1 MKLIKL
7 NQLRGDEMKKII
19 SFLLILVFVISEG
32 SIIFA
37 NTNKEAKLDIASKS
51 AILIDAST
59 GKVLYEKNSHDKLPP
74 ASVTKIMTLLLIC
87 EALEEGKIKETD
99 QVQISENAAS
109 MGGSQIFLEPGE
121 IQNVDTLVKSIAV
134 ASANDACVAMA
145 EYIGGSVEEFVSL
158 MNKRAKEL
166 GMNDTNFVN
175 TNGLPVDN
183 HYTSAYDISLMSKE
197 LLTHKKISKYL
208 TTWMDEVVVGKK
220 QAKIGISN
228 TNKLVKH
235 YEGATGVKTGFT
247 QQAKY
252 CLSASAMRNNT
263 HLIAVTLCAETSP
276 IRFKDATNLLNY
288 GFANYES
295 VKICGA
301 NDKVAT
307 VKFEK
312 GEKEN
317 VDLVA
322 KNDLSV
328 LINKG
333 DKKDFKKKVEI
344 KQDLKL
350 PIKKNTELGVVKVY
364 RGKELV
370 GETKIINNEDIN
382 KASYLQMLR
391 RIVDDLL

>member
-1 MKLIKL
+1 
-7 NQLRGDEMKKII
+7 MKKFI
-19 SFLLILVFVISEG
+19 SFLLATVIAISQG

-37 NTNKEAKLDIASKS
+37 NSEEAKLDVVSKS
-51 AILIDAST
+51 AILMDAST
-59 GKVLYEKNSHDKLPP
+59 GKVLYEKNCHEKLPP
-74 ASVTKIMTLLLIC
+74 ASVTKVMTLLLIC
-87 EALEEGKIKETD
+87 EALEDGKIKED
-99 QVQISENAAS
+99 DDVQISETAAS

-121 IQNVDTLVKSIAV
+121 IQKVDTLVKSIAV

-145 EYIGGSVEEFVSL
+145 EYIGGSVEEFVVL

-183 HYTSAYDISLMSKE
+183 HYTSAYDIALMSKE
-197 LLTHKKISKYL
+197 LLAHKKISKYL

-220 QAKIGISN
+220 QSKIGISN
-228 TNKLVKH
+228 TNKLIKH
-235 YEGATGVKTGFT
+235 YAGATGVKTGFT

-288 GFANYES
+288 GFANFES
-295 VKICGA
+295 VKVCGS

-317 VDLVA
+317 IDLVA
-322 KNDLSV
+322 KDDLSV
-328 LINKG
+328 LIKKG
-333 DKKDFKKKVEI
+333 DNKDFKKKVEI

-370 GETKIINNEDIN
+370 GETKIINTEDIN

-391 RIVDDLL
+391 RVVDNLL

>member
-1 MKLIKL
+1 
-7 NQLRGDEMKKII
+7 MKKFI
-19 SFLLILVFVISEG
+19 SFLLALVIVISQG
-32 SIIFA
+32 NFIFA
-37 NTNKEAKLDIASKS
+37 NTKEAKLDIASKS
-51 AILIDAST
+51 AVLMDAST
-59 GKVLYEKNSHDKLPP
+59 GKVLYEKNPHEKLPP

-87 EALEEGKIKETD
+87 EALEDGKIKEED
-99 QVQISENAAS
+99 DVQISENAAS

-121 IQNVDTLVKSIAV
+121 IQKVDTLVKSIAV

-145 EYIGGSVEEFVSL
+145 EYVGGSMEEFVEL

-166 GMNDTNFVN
+166 KMNDTNFVN

-183 HYTSAYDISLMSKE
+183 HYTSAYDIALMSKE
-197 LLTHKKISKYL
+197 LLSHKKISKYL
-208 TTWMDEVVVGKK
+208 TTWMDDVVVGKK

-235 YEGATGVKTGFT
+235 YSGATGVKTGFT

-252 CLSASAMRNNT
+252 CLSASALRNNT

-301 NDKVAT
+301 KDKVAT

-322 KNDLSV
+322 KDDLSV
-328 LINKG
+328 LIKKG
-333 DKKDFKKKVEI
+333 DKKDFQKKVEI

-350 PIKKNTELGVVKVY
+350 PIKKNTDLGVVKVY

-391 RIVDDLL
+391 RIVDNLL

>member
-1 MKLIKL
+1 
-7 NQLRGDEMKKII
+7 MKKFI
-19 SFLLILVFVISEG
+19 SFLLALVIVISQG
-32 SIIFA
+32 NFIFA
-37 NTNKEAKLDIASKS
+37 NTKEAKLDIASKS
-51 AILIDAST
+51 AILMDAST
-59 GKVLYEKNSHDKLPP
+59 GKVLYEKNSHEKLPP
-74 ASVTKIMTLLLIC
+74 ASVTKVMTLLLIC
-87 EALEEGKIKETD
+87 EALEDGKIKED
-99 QVQISENAAS
+99 DDVQISENAAS

-121 IQNVDTLVKSIAV
+121 IQKVDTLVKSIAV

-145 EYIGGSVEEFVSL
+145 EYVGGSMEEFVDI

-166 GMNDTNFVN
+166 GMNDTNFIN

-183 HYTSAYDISLMSKE
+183 HYTSAYDIALMSKE
-197 LLTHKKISKYL
+197 LLAHKKISKYL

-235 YEGATGVKTGFT
+235 YSGTTGVKTGFT

-252 CLSASAMRNNT
+252 CLSASAIRNNT

-276 IRFKDATNLLNY
+276 IRFKDATSLLNY

-322 KNDLSV
+322 KDDLSV
-328 LINKG
+328 LIKKG
-333 DKKDFKKKVEI
+333 DKKDFQKKVEV

-350 PIKKNTELGVVKVY
+350 PIKKNTELGVIKVY

-370 GETKIINNEDIN
+370 GETKIINSEDIN
-382 KASYLQMLR
+382 KASYLQILR
-391 RIVDDLL
+391 RVVDNLL

>member
-1 MKLIKL
+1 
-7 NQLRGDEMKKII
+7 MKKFI
-19 SFLLILVFVISEG
+19 SFLLALVIVISQG
-32 SIIFA
+32 NFIFA
-37 NTNKEAKLDIASKS
+37 NTKEAKLDIASKS
-51 AILIDAST
+51 AVLMDAST
-59 GKVLYEKNSHDKLPP
+59 GKVLYEKNPHEKLPP

-87 EALEEGKIKETD
+87 EALEDGKIKEED
-99 QVQISENAAS
+99 DVQISENAAS

-121 IQNVDTLVKSIAV
+121 IQKVDTLVKSIAV

-145 EYIGGSVEEFVSL
+145 EYVGGSMEEFVEL

-183 HYTSAYDISLMSKE
+183 HYTSAYDIALMSKE
-197 LLTHKKISKYL
+197 LLSHKKISKYL
-208 TTWMDEVVVGKK
+208 TTWMDDVVVGKK

-235 YEGATGVKTGFT
+235 YSGATGVKTGFT

-252 CLSASAMRNNT
+252 CLSASALRNNT

-301 NDKVAT
+301 KDKVST

-322 KNDLSV
+322 KDDLSV
-328 LINKG
+328 LIKKG
-333 DKKDFKKKVEI
+333 DKKDFQKKVEI

-350 PIKKNTELGVVKVY
+350 PIKKNTDLGVVKVY

-391 RIVDDLL
+391 RIVDNLL

>member
-1 MKLIKL
+1 
-7 NQLRGDEMKKII
+7 MKKFI
-19 SFLLILVFVISEG
+19 SFLLALVIVISQG
-32 SIIFA
+32 NFIFA
-37 NTNKEAKLDIASKS
+37 NTKEAKLDIASKS
-51 AILIDAST
+51 AVLMDAST
-59 GKVLYEKNSHDKLPP
+59 GKVLYEKNPHEKLPP

-87 EALEEGKIKETD
+87 EALEDGKIKEED
-99 QVQISENAAS
+99 DVQISENAAS

-121 IQNVDTLVKSIAV
+121 IQKVDTLVKSIAV

-145 EYIGGSVEEFVSL
+145 EYVGGSMEEFVEL

-183 HYTSAYDISLMSKE
+183 HYTSAYDIALMSKE
-197 LLTHKKISKYL
+197 LLSHKKISKYL

-235 YEGATGVKTGFT
+235 YSGATGVKTGFT

-252 CLSASAMRNNT
+252 CLSASALRNNT

-276 IRFKDATNLLNY
+276 IRFKDSTNLLNY

-301 NDKVAT
+301 KDKVAT

-322 KNDLSV
+322 KDDLSV
-328 LINKG
+328 LIKKG
-333 DKKDFKKKVEI
+333 DKKDFQKKVEI

-350 PIKKNTELGVVKVY
+350 PIKKNTDLGVVKVY

-391 RIVDDLL
+391 RIVDNLL

>member
-1 MKLIKL
+1 MK
-7 NQLRGDEMKKII
+7 RFT
-19 SFLLILVFVISEG
+19 SFLLALTIIVGQISIVF
-32 SIIFA
+32 A
-37 NTNKEAKLDIASKS
+37 DTKEAKLDISSKS
-51 AILIDAST
+51 AVLMDAST
-59 GKVLYEKNSHDKLPP
+59 GKILYEKNSHEKLPP
-74 ASVTKIMTLLLIC
+74 ASVTKVMTILLIC
-87 EALEEGKIKETD
+87 EALESGKIKED
-99 QVQISENAAS
+99 DDVQISEVASS

-121 IQNVDTLVKSIAV
+121 IQKVDTLLKSIAV

-145 EYIGGSVEEFVSL
+145 EYVGGSVEEFVVL

-183 HYTSAYDISLMSKE
+183 HYTSAYDIALMSKE
-197 LLTHKKISKYL
+197 LLKHKKISKYL

-235 YEGATGVKTGFT
+235 YQGATGVKTGFT

-252 CLSASAMRNNT
+252 CLSASALRNNT

-322 KNDLSV
+322 KDDLSV
-328 LINKG
+328 LIKKG
-333 DKKDFKKKVEI
+333 DKKDFTKKVQI
-344 KQDLKL
+344 KEDLKL

-364 RGKELV
+364 RGDELV
-370 GETKIINNEDIN
+370 GESKIINTEDIN

-391 RIVDDLL
+391 RIVDNLL

>member
-1 MKLIKL
+1 MK
-7 NQLRGDEMKKII
+7 RFT
-19 SFLLILVFVISEG
+19 SFLLALTIIVGLISIVF
-32 SIIFA
+32 A
-37 NTNKEAKLDIASKS
+37 DTKEAKLDISSKS
-51 AILIDAST
+51 AVLMDAST
-59 GKVLYEKNSHDKLPP
+59 GKILYEKNSHEKLPP
-74 ASVTKIMTLLLIC
+74 ASVTKVMTMLLIC
-87 EALEEGKIKETD
+87 EALESGKIKED
-99 QVQISENAAS
+99 DDVQISEVASS

-121 IQNVDTLVKSIAV
+121 IQKVDTLLKSIAV

-145 EYIGGSVEEFVSL
+145 EYVGGSVEEFVVL

-183 HYTSAYDISLMSKE
+183 HYTSAYDIALMSKE
-197 LLTHKKISKYL
+197 LLKHKKISKYL

-235 YEGATGVKTGFT
+235 YQGATGVKTGFT

-252 CLSASAMRNNT
+252 CLSASALRNNT

-322 KNDLSV
+322 KDDLSV
-328 LINKG
+328 LIKKG
-333 DKKDFKKKVEI
+333 DKKDFTKKVQI
-344 KQDLKL
+344 KDDLKL

-364 RGKELV
+364 RGDELV
-370 GETKIINNEDIN
+370 GESKIINTEDIN

-391 RIVDDLL
+391 RIVDNLL

>member
-1 MKLIKL
+1 MK
-7 NQLRGDEMKKII
+7 RFT
-19 SFLLILVFVISEG
+19 SFLLALTIIVGQISIVF
-32 SIIFA
+32 A
-37 NTNKEAKLDIASKS
+37 DTKEAKLDISSKS
-51 AILIDAST
+51 AVLMDAST
-59 GKVLYEKNSHDKLPP
+59 GKILYEKNSHEKLPP
-74 ASVTKIMTLLLIC
+74 ASVTKVMTMLLIC
-87 EALEEGKIKETD
+87 EALESGKIKED
-99 QVQISENAAS
+99 DDVQISEVASS

-121 IQNVDTLVKSIAV
+121 IQKVDTLLKSIAV

-145 EYIGGSVEEFVSL
+145 EYVGGSVEEFVVL

-183 HYTSAYDISLMSKE
+183 HYTSAYDIALMSKE
-197 LLTHKKISKYL
+197 LLKHKKISKYL

-235 YEGATGVKTGFT
+235 YQGATGVKTGFT

-252 CLSASAMRNNT
+252 CLSASALRNNT
-263 HLIAVTLCAETSP
+263 HLIAVTLFAETSP

-322 KNDLSV
+322 KDDLSV
-328 LINKG
+328 LIKKG
-333 DKKDFKKKVEI
+333 DKKDFTKKVQI
-344 KQDLKL
+344 KEDLKL

-364 RGKELV
+364 RGDELV
-370 GETKIINNEDIN
+370 GESKIINTEDIN

-391 RIVDDLL
+391 RIVDNLL

>member
-1 MKLIKL
+1 
-7 NQLRGDEMKKII
+7 MKKFI
-19 SFLLILVFVISEG
+19 SFLLVLVFAISQG
-32 SIIFA
+32 SVIFA
-37 NTNKEAKLDIASKS
+37 NTQDAKLDIASKS
-51 AILIDAST
+51 AILMDAST

-74 ASVTKIMTLLLIC
+74 ASVTKVMTMLLIC
-87 EALEEGKIKETD
+87 EALEGGKIKED
-99 QVQISENAAS
+99 DDVQVSEVAAS

-121 IQNVDTLVKSIAV
+121 IQKVDTLLKSIAV

-145 EYIGGSVEEFVSL
+145 EYIGGSVEEFVVL

-183 HYTSAYDISLMSKE
+183 HYTSAYDIALMSKE

-235 YEGATGVKTGFT
+235 YTGATGVKTGFT

-252 CLSASAMRNNT
+252 CLSASAIRNNT

-276 IRFKDATNLLNY
+276 IRFKDATSLLNY

-322 KNDLSV
+322 KDNLSV
-328 LINKG
+328 LIKKG
-333 DKKDFKKKVEI
+333 DKKDFQKKVEI

-370 GETKIINNEDIN
+370 GETKIINSEDIN

-391 RIVDDLL
+391 RVVDNLL

>member
-1 MKLIKL
+1 M
-7 NQLRGDEMKKII
+7 
-19 SFLLILVFVISEG
+19 
-32 SIIFA
+32 
-37 NTNKEAKLDIASKS
+37 
-51 AILIDAST
+51 DAST
-59 GKVLYEKNSHDKLPP
+59 GKILYEKNSHEKLPP
-74 ASVTKIMTLLLIC
+74 ASVTKVMTMLLIC
-87 EALEEGKIKETD
+87 EALESGKIKED
-99 QVQISENAAS
+99 DDVQISEVASS

-121 IQNVDTLVKSIAV
+121 IQKVDTLLKSIAV

-145 EYIGGSVEEFVSL
+145 EYVGGSVEEFVVL

-183 HYTSAYDISLMSKE
+183 HYTSAYDIALMSKE
-197 LLTHKKISKYL
+197 LLKHKKISKYL

-235 YEGATGVKTGFT
+235 YQGATGVKTGFT

-252 CLSASAMRNNT
+252 CLSASALRNNT

-322 KNDLSV
+322 KDDLSV
-328 LINKG
+328 LIKKG
-333 DKKDFKKKVEI
+333 DKKDFTKKVQI
-344 KQDLKL
+344 KEDLKL

-364 RGKELV
+364 RGDELV
-370 GETKIINNEDIN
+370 GESKIINTEDIN

-391 RIVDDLL
+391 RIVDNLL

>member
-1 MKLIKL
+1 
-7 NQLRGDEMKKII
+7 MKKFI
-19 SFLLILVFVISEG
+19 SFLLILVFTISHG

-37 NTNKEAKLDIASKS
+37 NTQDAKLDIASKS
-51 AILIDAST
+51 AVLMDAST
-59 GKVLYEKNSHDKLPP
+59 GKVLYEKNCHEKLPP
-74 ASVTKIMTLLLIC
+74 ASVTKIMTMLLIC
-87 EALEEGKIKETD
+87 EAIEDGKIKED
-99 QVQISENAAS
+99 DDVQISETAAS

-121 IQNVDTLVKSIAV
+121 IQKVDTLLKSIAV

-145 EYIGGSVEEFVSL
+145 EYVGGSVEEFVAL
-158 MNKRAKEL
+158 MNNRAKEL
-166 GMNDTNFVN
+166 GMKNTNFVN

-183 HYTSAYDISLMSKE
+183 HYTSAYDIALMSKE

-252 CLSASAMRNNT
+252 CLSASAIRNNT

-276 IRFKDATNLLNY
+276 IRFKDATSLLNY

-301 NDKVAT
+301 NEKVAT

-328 LINKG
+328 LIKKG

-350 PIKKNTELGVVKVY
+350 PIKKKTELGVVKVY
-364 RGKELV
+364 RGEELV

-391 RIVDDLL
+391 RVVDNLL

>member
-1 MKLIKL
+1 
-7 NQLRGDEMKKII
+7 MKKFI
-19 SFLLILVFVISEG
+19 SFLLALVIVISQG
-32 SIIFA
+32 NFIFA
-37 NTNKEAKLDIASKS
+37 NTKEAKLDIASKS
-51 AILIDAST
+51 AVLMDAST
-59 GKVLYEKNSHDKLPP
+59 GKVLYEKNPHEKLPP

-87 EALEEGKIKETD
+87 EALEDGKIKEED
-99 QVQISENAAS
+99 DVQISENAAS

-121 IQNVDTLVKSIAV
+121 IQKVDTLVKSIAV

-145 EYIGGSVEEFVSL
+145 EYIGGSMEEFVEL

-183 HYTSAYDISLMSKE
+183 HYTSAYDIALMSKE
-197 LLTHKKISKYL
+197 LLSHKKISKYL

-235 YEGATGVKTGFT
+235 YSGATGVKTGFT

-252 CLSASAMRNNT
+252 CLSASALRNNT

-276 IRFKDATNLLNY
+276 IRFKDAANLLNY

-301 NDKVAT
+301 KDKVAT

-317 VDLVA
+317 VGLVA
-322 KNDLSV
+322 KDDLSV
-328 LINKG
+328 LIKKG
-333 DKKDFKKKVEI
+333 DKKDFQKKVEI

-350 PIKKNTELGVVKVY
+350 PIKKNTDLGVVKVY

-391 RIVDDLL
+391 RVVDNLL

>member
-1 MKLIKL
+1 
-7 NQLRGDEMKKII
+7 MKKLI
-19 SFLLILVFVISEG
+19 SFLLVLVFFISQG
-32 SIIFA
+32 SFIFA
-37 NTNKEAKLDIASKS
+37 NTKEAKLDIASKS
-51 AILIDAST
+51 AVLMDAST
-59 GKVLYEKNSHDKLPP
+59 GKVLYEKNSHEKLPP
-74 ASVTKIMTLLLIC
+74 ASVTKVMTMLLIC
-87 EALEEGKIKETD
+87 EALEDGKIKEND
-99 QVQISENAAS
+99 DVQISETAAS
-109 MGGSQIFLEPGE
+109 MGGSQVFLEPGE
-121 IQNVDTLVKSIAV
+121 IQKVDTLLKSIAV

-145 EYIGGSVEEFVSL
+145 EYVGGSVEEFVVL

-183 HYTSAYDISLMSKE
+183 HYTSAYDIALMSKE

-235 YEGATGVKTGFT
+235 YSGATGVKTGFT

-252 CLSASAMRNNT
+252 CLSSSAKRNNT

-317 VDLVA
+317 IDLVA
-322 KNDLSV
+322 KDDLSV
-328 LINKG
+328 LIKKG
-333 DKKDFKKKVEI
+333 DNKNFQKKVEI
-344 KQDLKL
+344 KKDLKL

-364 RGKELV
+364 RGKEFV

-382 KASYLQMLR
+382 KASYLQMLKR
-391 RIVDDLL
+391 VVDNLL

>member
-1 MKLIKL
+1 MK
-7 NQLRGDEMKKII
+7 RFT
-19 SFLLILVFVISEG
+19 SFLLALTIIVGQISIVF
-32 SIIFA
+32 A
-37 NTNKEAKLDIASKS
+37 DTKEAKLDISSKS
-51 AILIDAST
+51 AVLMDAST
-59 GKVLYEKNSHDKLPP
+59 GKILYEKNSHEKLPP
-74 ASVTKIMTLLLIC
+74 ASVTKVMTMLLIC
-87 EALEEGKIKETD
+87 EALESGKIKED
-99 QVQISENAAS
+99 DDVQISEVASS

-121 IQNVDTLVKSIAV
+121 IHKVDTLLKSIAV

-145 EYIGGSVEEFVSL
+145 EYVGGSVEEFVVL

-183 HYTSAYDISLMSKE
+183 HYTSAYDIALMSKE
-197 LLTHKKISKYL
+197 LLKHKKISKYL

-235 YEGATGVKTGFT
+235 YQGATGVKTGFT

-252 CLSASAMRNNT
+252 CLSASALRNNT

-322 KNDLSV
+322 KDDLSV
-328 LINKG
+328 LIKKG
-333 DKKDFKKKVEI
+333 DKKDFTKKVQI
-344 KQDLKL
+344 KDDLKL

-364 RGKELV
+364 RGDELV
-370 GETKIINNEDIN
+370 GESKIINTEDIN

-391 RIVDDLL
+391 RIVDNLL

>member
-1 MKLIKL
+1 
-7 NQLRGDEMKKII
+7 MKKFI
-19 SFLLILVFVISEG
+19 SFLLALFIAITQV

-37 NTNKEAKLDIASKS
+37 DTEEAKLDIVSKS
-51 AILIDAST
+51 AILMDAST
-59 GKVLYEKNSHDKLPP
+59 GKILYEKNSHEKLPP
-74 ASVTKIMTLLLIC
+74 ASVTKVMTMLLIC
-87 EALEEGKIKETD
+87 EALESGKIKED
-99 QVQISENAAS
+99 DDVQISETAAS

-121 IQNVDTLVKSIAV
+121 SQKVDTLLKSIAA

-145 EYIGGSVEEFVSL
+145 EYVGGSVEEFVVL

-183 HYTSAYDISLMSKE
+183 HYTSAYDIALMSKE
-197 LLTHKKISKYL
+197 LLRHKKISKYL

-235 YEGATGVKTGFT
+235 YTGATGVKTGFT

-252 CLSASAMRNNT
+252 CLSASALRNNT

-276 IRFKDATNLLNY
+276 IRFKDATSLLNY
-288 GFANYES
+288 GFANYET

-301 NDKVAT
+301 NEKIAT

-322 KNDLSV
+322 KDDLCV
-328 LINKG
+328 LIKKG
-333 DKKDFKKKVEI
+333 GNKDFKKKVTI

-350 PIKKNTELGVVKVY
+350 PIEKNTELGVVKVY

-370 GETKIINNEDIN
+370 GETKIINTEDIN
-382 KASYLQMLR
+382 KASYLQMLKR
-391 RIVDDLL
+391 VVENIL

>member
-1 MKLIKL
+1 
-7 NQLRGDEMKKII
+7 MKKFI
-19 SFLLILVFVISEG
+19 SFLLALFIAITQV

-37 NTNKEAKLDIASKS
+37 DTEEAKLDIVSKS
-51 AILIDAST
+51 AVLMDAST
-59 GKVLYEKNSHDKLPP
+59 GKILYEKNSHEKLPP
-74 ASVTKIMTLLLIC
+74 ASVTKVMTMLLIC
-87 EALEEGKIKETD
+87 EALESGKIKED
-99 QVQISENAAS
+99 DDVQISETAAS

-121 IQNVDTLVKSIAV
+121 IQKVDTLLKSIAV

-145 EYIGGSVEEFVSL
+145 EYVGGSVEEFVVL

-183 HYTSAYDISLMSKE
+183 HYTSAYDIALMSKE
-197 LLTHKKISKYL
+197 LIKHKKISKYL

-235 YEGATGVKTGFT
+235 YTGATGVKTGFT

-252 CLSASAMRNNT
+252 CLSASALRNNT

-276 IRFKDATNLLNY
+276 IRFKDATSLLNY
-288 GFANYES
+288 GFANYET

-301 NDKVAT
+301 NDKIAT

-322 KNDLSV
+322 KDDLCV
-328 LINKG
+328 LIKKG
-333 DKKDFKKKVEI
+333 GNKDFKKKVTI

-350 PIKKNTELGVVKVY
+350 PIEKNTELGVVKVY

-370 GETKIINNEDIN
+370 GETKIINTEDIN
-382 KASYLQMLR
+382 KASYLQMLKR
-391 RIVDDLL
+391 VVGNIL

>member
-1 MKLIKL
+1 MK
-7 NQLRGDEMKKII
+7 RFT
-19 SFLLILVFVISEG
+19 SFLLALTIILGQISIVF
-32 SIIFA
+32 A
-37 NTNKEAKLDIASKS
+37 DTKEAKLDISSKS
-51 AILIDAST
+51 AVLMDAST
-59 GKVLYEKNSHDKLPP
+59 GKVLYEKNSHEKLPP
-74 ASVTKIMTLLLIC
+74 ASVTKVMTMLLIC
-87 EALEEGKIKETD
+87 EALESGKIKED
-99 QVQISENAAS
+99 DDVQISEVASS

-121 IQNVDTLVKSIAV
+121 IQKVDTLLKSIAV

-145 EYIGGSVEEFVSL
+145 EYVGGSVEEFVVL

-183 HYTSAYDISLMSKE
+183 HYTSAYDIALMSKE
-197 LLTHKKISKYL
+197 LLKHKKISKYL

-235 YEGATGVKTGFT
+235 YQGATGVKTGFT

-252 CLSASAMRNNT
+252 CLSASALRNNT

-322 KNDLSV
+322 KDDLSV
-328 LINKG
+328 LIKKG
-333 DKKDFKKKVEI
+333 DKKDFTKKVQI
-344 KQDLKL
+344 KEDLKL

-364 RGKELV
+364 RGDELV
-370 GETKIINNEDIN
+370 GESKIINTEDIN

-391 RIVDDLL
+391 RIVDNLL

>member
-1 MKLIKL
+1 
-7 NQLRGDEMKKII
+7 MKKFI
-19 SFLLILVFVISEG
+19 SFLLALFIAITQV

-37 NTNKEAKLDIASKS
+37 DTEEAKLDIVSKS
-51 AILIDAST
+51 AVLMDAST
-59 GKVLYEKNSHDKLPP
+59 GKILYEKNSHEKLPP
-74 ASVTKIMTLLLIC
+74 ASVTKVMTMLLIC
-87 EALEEGKIKETD
+87 EALESGKIKED
-99 QVQISENAAS
+99 DDVQISETAAS
-109 MGGSQIFLEPGE
+109 MGGSQIFLESGE
-121 IQNVDTLVKSIAV
+121 IQKVDTLLKSIAV

-145 EYIGGSVEEFVSL
+145 EYVGGSVEEFVVL

-183 HYTSAYDISLMSKE
+183 HYTSAYDIALMSKE
-197 LLTHKKISKYL
+197 LLRHKKISKYL

-235 YEGATGVKTGFT
+235 YTGETGVKTGFT

-252 CLSASAMRNNT
+252 CLSASALRNNT

-276 IRFKDATNLLNY
+276 IRFKDATSLLNY
-288 GFANYES
+288 GFANYET

-301 NDKVAT
+301 NEKIAT

-322 KNDLSV
+322 KDDLCV
-328 LINKG
+328 LIKKG
-333 DKKDFKKKVEI
+333 GNKDFKKKVTI

-350 PIKKNTELGVVKVY
+350 PIEKNTELGVVKVY

-370 GETKIINNEDIN
+370 GETKIINTEDIN
-382 KASYLQMLR
+382 KASYLQMLKR
-391 RIVDDLL
+391 VVENIL

>member
-1 MKLIKL
+1 
-7 NQLRGDEMKKII
+7 MKKFI
-19 SFLLILVFVISEG
+19 SLLLALVIVISQG
-32 SIIFA
+32 NFIFA
-37 NTNKEAKLDIASKS
+37 NTKEAKLDIASKS
-51 AILIDAST
+51 AVLMDAST
-59 GKVLYEKNSHDKLPP
+59 GKVLYEKSPHEKLPP

-87 EALEEGKIKETD
+87 EALEDGKIKEED
-99 QVQISENAAS
+99 DVQISENAAS

-121 IQNVDTLVKSIAV
+121 IQKVDTLVKSIAV

-145 EYIGGSVEEFVSL
+145 EYVGGSMEEFVEL

-175 TNGLPVDN
+175 TNGLPIDN
-183 HYTSAYDISLMSKE
+183 HYTSAYDIALMSKE
-197 LLTHKKISKYL
+197 LLSHKKISKYL
-208 TTWMDEVVVGKK
+208 TTWMDDVVVGKK

-235 YEGATGVKTGFT
+235 YSGATGVKTGFT

-252 CLSASAMRNNT
+252 CLSASALRNNT

-301 NDKVAT
+301 KDKVAT

-312 GEKEN
+312 GEKES

-322 KNDLSV
+322 KDDLSV
-328 LINKG
+328 LIKKG
-333 DKKDFKKKVEI
+333 DKKDFQKKVEI

-382 KASYLQMLR
+382 KASYLKMLR
-391 RIVDDLL
+391 RVVDNLL

>member
-1 MKLIKL
+1 MK
-7 NQLRGDEMKKII
+7 RFT
-19 SFLLILVFVISEG
+19 SFLLALTIIVGQISIVF
-32 SIIFA
+32 A
-37 NTNKEAKLDIASKS
+37 DTKEAKLDISSKS
-51 AILIDAST
+51 AVLMDAST
-59 GKVLYEKNSHDKLPP
+59 GKILYEKNSHEKLPP
-74 ASVTKIMTLLLIC
+74 ASVTKVMTMLLIC
-87 EALEEGKIKETD
+87 EALESGKIKED
-99 QVQISENAAS
+99 DDVQISEVASS

-121 IQNVDTLVKSIAV
+121 IQKVDTLLKSIAV

-145 EYIGGSVEEFVSL
+145 EYVGGSVEEFVVL

-183 HYTSAYDISLMSKE
+183 HYTSAYDIALMSKE
-197 LLTHKKISKYL
+197 LLKHKKISKYL
-208 TTWMDEVVVGKK
+208 TTWMDKVVVGKK

-235 YEGATGVKTGFT
+235 YQGATGVKTGFT

-252 CLSASAMRNNT
+252 CLSASALRNNT

-322 KNDLSV
+322 KDDLSV
-328 LINKG
+328 LIKKG
-333 DKKDFKKKVEI
+333 DKKDFTKKVQI
-344 KQDLKL
+344 KEDLKL

-364 RGKELV
+364 RGDELV
-370 GETKIINNEDIN
+370 GESKIINTEDIN

-391 RIVDDLL
+391 RIVDNLL

>member
-1 MKLIKL
+1 
-7 NQLRGDEMKKII
+7 MKKFI
-19 SFLLILVFVISEG
+19 SFLLALVIVISQG
-32 SIIFA
+32 NFIFA
-37 NTNKEAKLDIASKS
+37 NTKEAKLDIASKS
-51 AILIDAST
+51 AVLMDAST
-59 GKVLYEKNSHDKLPP
+59 GKVLYEKNSHQKLPP
-74 ASVTKIMTLLLIC
+74 ASVTKVMTLLLIC
-87 EALEEGKIKETD
+87 EALEDGKIKEED
-99 QVQISENAAS
+99 DVQISENAAS

-121 IQNVDTLVKSIAV
+121 IQKVDALVKSIAV

-145 EYIGGSVEEFVSL
+145 EYVGGSMEEFVDL

-166 GMNDTNFVN
+166 GMKDTNFVN

-183 HYTSAYDISLMSKE
+183 HYTSAYDIALMSKE
-197 LLTHKKISKYL
+197 LLSHKKISKYL

-235 YEGATGVKTGFT
+235 YSGATGVKTGFT

-252 CLSASAMRNNT
+252 CLSASALRNNT

-295 VKICGA
+295 IKICGA
-301 NDKVAT
+301 KDKVAT

-328 LINKG
+328 LIKKG
-333 DKKDFKKKVEI
+333 DKKDFQKKVEI

-391 RIVDDLL
+391 RVVDNLL

>member
-1 MKLIKL
+1 
-7 NQLRGDEMKKII
+7 MKKFI
-19 SFLLILVFVISEG
+19 SFLLALVIVISQG
-32 SIIFA
+32 NFIFA
-37 NTNKEAKLDIASKS
+37 NTKEAKLDIASKS
-51 AILIDAST
+51 AVLMDAST
-59 GKVLYEKNSHDKLPP
+59 GKVLYEKNSHQKLPP
-74 ASVTKIMTLLLIC
+74 ASVTKVMTLLLIC
-87 EALEEGKIKETD
+87 EALEDGKIKEED
-99 QVQISENAAS
+99 DVQISENAAS

-121 IQNVDTLVKSIAV
+121 IQKVDALVKSIAV

-145 EYIGGSVEEFVSL
+145 EYVGGSMEEFVDL

-166 GMNDTNFVN
+166 GMKDTNFVN

-183 HYTSAYDISLMSKE
+183 HYTSAYDIALMSKE
-197 LLTHKKISKYL
+197 LLSHKKISKYL

-235 YEGATGVKTGFT
+235 YSGATGVKTGFT

-252 CLSASAMRNNT
+252 CLSASALRNNT

-295 VKICGA
+295 IKICGA
-301 NDKVAT
+301 KDKVAT

-328 LINKG
+328 LIKKG
-333 DKKDFKKKVEI
+333 DKKDFQKKVEI

-370 GETKIINNEDIN
+370 GETKIINSEDIN

-391 RIVDDLL
+391 RIVDNLL

>member
-1 MKLIKL
+1 MK
-7 NQLRGDEMKKII
+7 RFT
-19 SFLLILVFVISEG
+19 SFLLALTIIVGQISIVF
-32 SIIFA
+32 A
-37 NTNKEAKLDIASKS
+37 DTKEAKLDISSKS
-51 AILIDAST
+51 AVLMDAST
-59 GKVLYEKNSHDKLPP
+59 GKILYEKNSHEKLPP
-74 ASVTKIMTLLLIC
+74 ASVTKVMTMLLIC
-87 EALEEGKIKETD
+87 EALESGKIKED
-99 QVQISENAAS
+99 DDVQISEVASS

-121 IQNVDTLVKSIAV
+121 IQKVDTLLKSIAV
-134 ASANDACVAMA
+134 VSANDACVAMA
-145 EYIGGSVEEFVSL
+145 EYVGGSVEEFVVL

-183 HYTSAYDISLMSKE
+183 HYTSAYDIALMSKE
-197 LLTHKKISKYL
+197 LLKHKKISKYL

-235 YEGATGVKTGFT
+235 YQGATGVKTGFT

-252 CLSASAMRNNT
+252 CLSASALRNNT

-322 KNDLSV
+322 KDDLSV
-328 LINKG
+328 LIKKG
-333 DKKDFKKKVEI
+333 DKKDFTKKVQI
-344 KQDLKL
+344 KEDLKL

-364 RGKELV
+364 RGDELV
-370 GETKIINNEDIN
+370 GESKIINTEDIN

-391 RIVDDLL
+391 RIVDNLL